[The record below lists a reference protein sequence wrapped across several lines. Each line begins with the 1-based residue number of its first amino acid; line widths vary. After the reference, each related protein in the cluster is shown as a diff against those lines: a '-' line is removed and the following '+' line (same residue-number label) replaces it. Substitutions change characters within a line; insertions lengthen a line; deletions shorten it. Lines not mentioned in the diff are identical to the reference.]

1 MIFDPVFLRPAM
13 LVNLICRPLSR
24 ISHLSRRDVT
34 FLADAL
40 RDTGAAVV
48 EDVWVSPSIDMD
60 TALTAG
66 AFELR
71 ERWAEQ
77 PPDVVHTVGIVATMT
92 AIKAGGPA
100 PIVATFDEM
109 PANAGL
115 EKELARAVSAVIP
128 LSRAERERWRRHGV
142 RTLSVGTFP
151 IPMPIPDVDACAL
164 VGGDVISLSGDG
176 SLDCLVASMALW
188 APVRLVMAARLSP
201 ARLTGVRRTAEALG
215 VLDRIDYRPG
225 LRGLDREAM
234 WAGASVVVAGVDGS
248 RHGGHVLEAA
258 AHGIPSIAVA
268 RDAHLDHIVPRTTGI
283 LVDPTIDSRG
293 LGQAVAL
300 VLGDSFW
307 VRAMGMSALALV
319 RAQHAPSFAGQRL
332 MSLYREAVDAPS
344 PVPQSAG
351 LPMAEACVGCP
362 ESCAHC
368 PRHPGVVDLAGRN
381 ALALDNLPLARQL
394 AGWYAGRGQSTEDL
408 VQVASL
414 GLVHAAERFD
424 PSQGKEFHSF
434 AIPTILGE
442 LRRHFRD
449 QAWAVRVPRTL
460 QETTLHVLRATQEL
474 RQTLG
479 HEASVADLADELDL
493 DPQEVLN
500 AQRADTE
507 AHTTQSL
514 DQPLG
519 DSRTTL
525 ADLFGEPDPRLH
537 LVEAHSGVRAAL
549 GELPAREQQIL
560 LMRFYGER
568 TQSEIAER
576 LGISQVHVSR
586 VLTRTLAAIRDHI
599 LDDVPLPE
607 GLDPP
612 KTAPAIPRPRLRP
625 TPPVR

>member
-1 MIFDPVFLRPAM
+1 M
-13 LVNLICRPLSR
+13 LVNLISRPLAR
-24 ISHLSRRDVT
+24 ISHLPRRDVT
-34 FLADAL
+34 FLAEAL
-40 RDTGAAVV
+40 RSTGAVVV
-48 EDVWVSPSIDMD
+48 EDVWVSPSSDMD
-60 TALTAG
+60 TAFTAG
-66 AFELR
+66 ALELR

-77 PPDVVHTVGIVATMT
+77 PPDVVHTLGIVATMT

-109 PANAGL
+109 PANAAL
-115 EKELARAVSAVIP
+115 EKELVRAVTAVLP

-142 RTLSVGTFP
+142 RTLSAGTF
-151 IPMPIPDVDACAL
+151 PMPIPIPDTNACAL

-176 SLDCLVASMALW
+176 CLDALVTSMAQW
-188 APVRLVMAARLSP
+188 APARLVIAARLSP
-201 ARLTGVRRTAEALG
+201 TRLTGVRRTAQALG

-225 LRGLDREAM
+225 PRGLDREGM

-268 RDAHLDHIVPRTTGI
+268 RDAHLDHVVAGVTGI

-300 VLGDSFW
+300 LIGDSFG
-307 VRAMGMSALALV
+307 VRAMGMSALAHV
-319 RAQHAPSFAGQRL
+319 RAQHAPSFAGHRL
-332 MSLYREAVDAPS
+332 TSLHYEVLNAPS
-344 PVPQSAG
+344 PRPQAAG
-351 LPMAEACVGCP
+351 LPMAQACVGCL

-368 PRHPGVVDLAGRN
+368 PRPAGVVDLTGRN
-381 ALALDNLPLARQL
+381 ALAVDNLPLARQL

-460 QETTLHVLRATQEL
+460 QETTLHVQRATQEL

-479 HEASVADLADELDL
+479 HEPAVADLADELDL

-507 AHTTQSL
+507 AYSTHSL
-514 DQPLG
+514 DQPIG
-519 DSRTTL
+519 DDHTL
-525 ADLFGEPDPRLH
+525 ADLFGELDPRLD
-537 LVEAHSGVRAAL
+537 LVEMLSGVRAAL
-549 GELPAREQQIL
+549 GQLPAREQQIL

-568 TQSEIAER
+568 TQSEIAAQ

-586 VLTRTLAAIRDHI
+586 VLSRILTAIRDHI
-599 LDDVPLPE
+599 LDEVPLPKD
-607 GLDPP
+607 LNPPTATPTIPKPRRRTDPAL
-612 KTAPAIPRPRLRP
+612 TISTHLQ
-625 TPPVR
+625 